1 MKKLFLE
8 LRERLCSNS
17 GRERTEEKGGARMR
31 EGHEEKQQNSTG
43 NSKYLKRSTGSLAAK
58 QTEDS

>member
-1 MKKLFLE
+1 MKKLFLK

-43 NSKYLKRSTGSLAAK
+43 NS
-58 QTEDS
+58 